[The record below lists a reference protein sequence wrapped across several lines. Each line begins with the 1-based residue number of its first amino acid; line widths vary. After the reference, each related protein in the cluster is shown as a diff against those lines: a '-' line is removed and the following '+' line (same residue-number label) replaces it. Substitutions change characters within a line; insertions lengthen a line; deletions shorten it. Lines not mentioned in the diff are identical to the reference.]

1 MNEHLF
7 NLCFTH
13 VRLRLQWRHVRSI
26 DLHVPAGTTLALVGE
41 SGSGKSSI
49 VQLACR
55 FYDPDMGK
63 VDTGH
68 NCTAVGL
75 SIRAVCSGTPC

>member
-1 MNEHLF
+1 M
-7 NLCFTH
+7 
-13 VRLRLQWRHVRSI
+13 RSI

-63 VDTGH
+63 VDTGCDLPLS
-68 NCTAVGL
+68 NYGSGL
-75 SIRAVCSGTPC
+75 SAAGHLAEAECGLSK